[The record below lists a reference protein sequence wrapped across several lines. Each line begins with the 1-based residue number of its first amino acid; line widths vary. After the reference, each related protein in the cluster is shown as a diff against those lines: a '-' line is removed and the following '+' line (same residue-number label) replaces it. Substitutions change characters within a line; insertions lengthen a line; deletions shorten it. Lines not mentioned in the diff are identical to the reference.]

1 MTDIVE
7 RLRNPM
13 WVHSHATFPS
23 PQLEKTQTQAD
34 MSEAADEIV
43 RLRATIAQLRS
54 ILVQLSSVAG
64 AVSIDAVTFNQIKK
78 DAKESP
84 YAEEIASQ
92 DRVANFERDSK

>member
-54 ILVQLSSVAG
+54 IAG
-64 AVSIDAVTFNQIKK
+64 AVSLDAVTFGQVKK
-78 DAKESP
+78 DA
-84 YAEEIASQ
+84 
-92 DRVANFERDSK
+92 RG